1 MNLITEDQLE
11 QIALETLVDELGY
24 QRLYGPDI
32 VECDTPERTHAE
44 VVLSRLLQEAIDRIN
59 PHIPAEAREEAYKKV
74 MRAASIDA
82 LASNEA
88 FHVMLTDG
96 IDVKFRTATGTRS
109 DKVWL
114 VDYNNSHNNEFLAVN
129 QFTVVENHVNKRADI
144 VLFVNGLPLVVIE
157 LKNATD
163 ENADIYNAYKQLQTY
178 KSQIPSLFQY
188 NCFMIASDGW
198 FAKAGT
204 ISSDYSRFMEWKT
217 ADGDNI
223 VDTEHEPELDP
234 MLKGMLAKDRLLD
247 IIRYFI
253 VFEKTKEKTIKKI
266 AAYHQ
271 YYAVNKA
278 VQATVRAS
286 RGPNSPPPRLGTRV
300 LNSPPVEGWSQTGVV
315 NTPGGKE
322 TTPPVGHPSGGGEL
336 RNSKNYFNLPYNPN
350 LKQKAKELR
359 QAGNLSEVLL
369 WNQVKNKQFKGYD
382 FDRQKIIGNYIVD
395 FYCTNCNV
403 VIEIDGSSHTD
414 KQEYDDE
421 RNTFLESLGLSII
434 HIPVNEVMFRMG
446 EVMDMLYEHPALQ
459 EPPRPPL
466 ADTPPMEGN
475 LPPRQMGPL
484 KEENLPPRP
493 TGTPPVEGN
502 KAGDKRAG
510 VIWHTQGSGKSLSM
524 VFYTG
529 KLVVEP
535 EMYNPT
541 IVVLTDRND
550 LDNQLFDTFCNCQQL
565 LRQEPK
571 QATDRKTLRQLL
583 SVASGG
589 IVFTTI
595 QKFLPEEKGDTYPM
609 LTDRRNVVVVADEAH
624 RSQYD
629 FIDGFARH
637 MRDALPNA
645 SFIGFTG
652 TPIEKQD
659 ANTQAVFGDYID
671 VYDIEQSVKDG
682 ATVRIFYE
690 SRLAK
695 IRLNEAEKAIMD
707 QQVEE
712 ITEDEELT
720 DKQKRFAKWASKE
733 AVVGSEGRLRQVAK
747 DMVGHFEERL
757 KGSKGKAMFVAMSR
771 RIAVEMHD
779 EIVKLRP
786 EWYHK
791 DDDKGV
797 IKVIMTGSSSDDLNW
812 QEHIRN
818 KHKRTAI
825 GDRLKDPNDELKIV
839 IVRDMWL
846 TGFDAPVLHTL
857 YIDKPMSGH
866 NLMQAIARINRV
878 FGDKQGGLVVDY
890 IGIAQ
895 DLKKALAIYT
905 ESKGRG
911 KLTYDLDEAAAKMM
925 ELYEIVVDMF
935 GSSSPSGRGGGE
947 GFDYK
952 AYFSQTPKQ
961 KMQFVVDAANYIL
974 GITEVDEQGNISR
987 NGKQRFKDNVTR
999 LSQAFALSVT
1009 HDDSHLV
1016 RDDLAFFQAIKA
1028 RIAKFDE
1035 SRKKRTNQEIET
1047 ALRQIVNDAII
1058 SDEVV
1063 DIFDAAGIKK
1073 PDISIL
1079 DDKFL
1084 ADVKN
1089 LPQKNLALELLKRLL
1104 NDEVKGKARSNI
1116 AQSKKFSL
1124 MLEEAVKR
1132 YQSGLVEA
1140 AQVIDELIKMAQ
1152 DMREAAER
1160 GEKMDLREDELAF
1173 YDALAENPTA
1183 ETILGD
1189 KTLKAIA
1196 HELVESVR
1204 KNSSIDWQLKESVQA
1219 KMRTLIKRILRKYKY
1234 PPDDPATG
1242 EYTVSV
1248 TRVLTQAEILAEE
1261 WGGENVS

>member
-1 MNLITEDQLE
+1 MNLVTEDEIE
-11 QIALETLVDELGY
+11 QIALDILSNDLGY
-24 QRLYGPDI
+24 QTLFGPDI
-32 VECDTPERTHAE
+32 VECDTPERTYAE
-44 VVLSRLLQEAIDRIN
+44 VVLTNRLQQAIDRIN
-59 PHIPAEAREEAYKKV
+59 PSIPSEAREEAFKKV
-74 MRAASIDA
+74 LRATSVDA

-88 FHVMLTDG
+88 FHTMLTDG
-96 IDVKFRTATGTRS
+96 IDVKFRTANGTRS

-114 VDYNNSHNNEFLAVN
+114 IDYKNPEQNNFLAVN
-129 QFTVVENHVNKRADI
+129 QYTVIENNNNKRADVVI
-144 VLFVNGLPLVVIE
+144 FVNGLPLVIIE

-163 ENADIYNAYKQLQTY
+163 ENADIYSAYQQLQTY
-178 KSQIPSLFQY
+178 KSTIPSLFHY

-204 ISSDYSRFMEWKT
+204 LSSDYSRFMEWKT
-217 ADGDNI
+217 ADGEHI
-223 VDTEHEPELDP
+223 IDTTIEQELEP
-234 MLKGMLAKDRLLD
+234 MLKGMLRKENLLD

-253 VFEKTKEKTIKKI
+253 VFEKTKDKTIKKI

-278 VQATVRAS
+278 IATTVKAS
-286 RGPNSPPPRLGTRV
+286 G
-300 LNSPPVEGWSQTGVV
+300 
-315 NTPGGKE
+315 
-322 TTPPVGHPSGGGEL
+322 
-336 RNSKNYFNLPYNPN
+336 
-350 LKQKAKELR
+350 
-359 QAGNLSEVLL
+359 AG
-369 WNQVKNKQFKGYD
+369 
-382 FDRQKIIGNYIVD
+382 
-395 FYCTNCNV
+395 
-403 VIEIDGSSHTD
+403 
-414 KQEYDDE
+414 
-421 RNTFLESLGLSII
+421 
-434 HIPVNEVMFRMG
+434 
-446 EVMDMLYEHPALQ
+446 
-459 EPPRPPL
+459 
-466 ADTPPMEGN
+466 
-475 LPPRQMGPL
+475 
-484 KEENLPPRP
+484 
-493 TGTPPVEGN
+493 
-502 KAGDKRAG
+502 GDKRAG

-529 KLVVEP
+529 KMVVE
-535 EMYNPT
+535 EAMNNPT

-550 LDNQLFDTFCNCQQL
+550 LDDQLFGTFCDCQQI

-571 QATDRKTLRQLL
+571 QATDRNSLRQLL

-595 QKFLPEEKGDTYPM
+595 QKFLPEEKGDTFPM

-659 ANTQAVFGDYID
+659 ASTQAVFGDYID
-671 VYDIEQSVKDG
+671 VYDIEQAVKDG
-682 ATVRIFYE
+682 ATVRIYYE
-690 SRLAK
+690 SRLAEIK
-695 IRLNEAEKAIMD
+695 LSDADKAVMD

-712 ITEDEELT
+712 ITEDDELT

-733 AVVGSEGRLRQVAK
+733 AVVGSAMRLQQIAK
-747 DMVGHFEERL
+747 DMVAHFEERT
-757 KGSKGKAMFVAMSR
+757 KGSEGKAMFVAMSR
-771 RIAVEMHD
+771 RIAVDLHD

-786 EWYHK
+786 QWYSK
-791 DDDKGV
+791 NDDKGV
-797 IKVIMTGSSSDDLNW
+797 IKVIMTGSSADGPEW
-812 QEHIRN
+812 AEHIRN
-818 KHKRTAI
+818 KKKRTDI
-825 GDRLKDPNDELKIV
+825 GNRLKDPNDELKIV

-895 DLKKALAIYT
+895 DLKKALAVYT

-911 KLTYDLDEAAAKMM
+911 KLTHDIDEAAAKMQ

-935 GSSSPSGRGGGE
+935 E

-952 AYFSQTPKQ
+952 AYFKQTPRQ
-961 KMQFVVDAANYIL
+961 KMQFILEAANYIL
-974 GITEVDEQGNISR
+974 GLEEEDENGNSVR
-987 NGKQRFKDNVTR
+987 NGKQRFKDHVTR

-1009 HDDSHLV
+1009 HPDAMLI

-1035 SRKKRTNQEIET
+1035 HKRKRTNQEIET
-1047 ALRQIVNDAII
+1047 ALRQIINDAII
-1058 SDEVV
+1058 SEEVV

-1079 DDKFL
+1079 DEKFL
-1084 ADVKN
+1084 AEVKN
-1089 LPQKNLALELLKRLL
+1089 IPQKNLALELLKRLL
-1104 NDEVKGKARSNI
+1104 EDEVKNRSRSNI
-1116 AQSKKFSL
+1116 SQGKKFSV
-1124 MLEEAVKR
+1124 MLADAVKR
-1132 YQSGLVEA
+1132 YQSGLIEA
-1140 AQVIDELIKMAQ
+1140 AQVIEELIRMAQ
-1152 DMREAAER
+1152 DIKDAANR
-1160 GEKMDLREDELAF
+1160 GEQMNLREDELAF

-1183 ETILGD
+1183 ETVLGD

-1196 HELVESVR
+1196 HDLVESVR
-1204 KNSSIDWQLKESVQA
+1204 RNTSIDWQLKESVQA

-1242 EYTVSV
+1242 EYTISV
-1248 TRVLTQAEILAEE
+1248 NKVLSQAELLAEY
-1261 WGGENVS
+1261 WSEN

>member
-1 MNLITEDQLE
+1 MMSNFLTEDEIEQLTLE
-11 QIALETLVDELGY
+11 ILRDDLGYETLFRPHLAEGDNA
-24 QRLYGPDI
+24 
-32 VECDTPERTHAE
+32 ERTYAE
-44 VVLSRLLQEAIDRIN
+44 VILTGRLRLAIDAIN
-59 PHIPAEAREEAYKKV
+59 PSIPAEAREEAYKKV
-74 MRAASIDA
+74 LRTLSPD
-82 LASNEA
+82 LLTNNEA

-96 IDVKFRTATGTRS
+96 IDVKFRTDSGTRS

-114 VDYNNSHNNEFLAVN
+114 IDYTPSSIKNQFLAVN
-129 QFTVVENHVNKRADI
+129 QYTVIENGNNKRADI
-144 VLFVNGLPLVVIE
+144 VLFINGLPLVVIE

-163 ENADIYNAYKQLQTY
+163 ESADIYAAYQQLQTY
-178 KSQIPSLFQY
+178 KQSVPSLFHY
-188 NCFMIASDGW
+188 NAFMIASDGW

-204 ISSDYSRFMEWKT
+204 LSSDYSRFMEWKT
-217 ADGDNI
+217 ADGEHI
-223 VDTEHEPELDP
+223 VDTEHEAELEP
-234 MLKGMLAKDRLLD
+234 LLKGMLNKKALLD
-247 IIRYFI
+247 ILRHFI
-253 VFEKTKEKTIKKI
+253 VFEKGADKTIKKI

-278 VQATVRAS
+278 ITTTVKAS
-286 RGPNSPPPRLGTRV
+286 G
-300 LNSPPVEGWSQTGVV
+300 
-315 NTPGGKE
+315 
-322 TTPPVGHPSGGGEL
+322 
-336 RNSKNYFNLPYNPN
+336 
-350 LKQKAKELR
+350 
-359 QAGNLSEVLL
+359 
-369 WNQVKNKQFKGYD
+369 
-382 FDRQKIIGNYIVD
+382 
-395 FYCTNCNV
+395 
-403 VIEIDGSSHTD
+403 
-414 KQEYDDE
+414 QE
-421 RNTFLESLGLSII
+421 
-434 HIPVNEVMFRMG
+434 
-446 EVMDMLYEHPALQ
+446 
-459 EPPRPPL
+459 
-466 ADTPPMEGN
+466 
-475 LPPRQMGPL
+475 
-484 KEENLPPRP
+484 
-493 TGTPPVEGN
+493 
-502 KAGDKRAG
+502 GDKRAG

-529 KLVVEP
+529 KMVVEP
-535 EMYNPT
+535 RMNNPT

-550 LDNQLFDTFCNCQQL
+550 LDDQLFDTFCNCSQL

-595 QKFLPEEKGDTYPM
+595 QKFLPEEKGDTFPT
-609 LTDRRNVVVVADEAH
+609 LTERRNVVVVADEAH

-659 ANTQAVFGDYID
+659 ASTQAVFGDYID
-671 VYDIEQSVKDG
+671 VYDIQQAVADG
-682 ATVRIFYE
+682 ATVRIYYE

-695 IRLNEAEKAIMD
+695 IKLSDADKAVMD

-733 AVVGSEGRLRQVAK
+733 AVVGSNQRLQQIAA
-747 DMVGHFEERL
+747 DMVKHFEERTR
-757 KGSKGKAMFVAMSR
+757 GSKGKAMFVAMSR
-771 RIAVEMHD
+771 RIAVELHD
-779 EIVKLRP
+779 EIVRLRP
-786 EWYHK
+786 EWYSK
-791 DDDKGV
+791 DDDKGA
-797 IKVIMTGSSSDDLNW
+797 IKVIMTGSSSDGPEW
-812 QEHIRN
+812 AEHIRN
-818 KHKRTAI
+818 KKRRTDI
-825 GDRLKDPNDELKIV
+825 GDRLKDPADELKIV

-857 YIDKPMSGH
+857 YVDKPMSGH

-905 ESKGRG
+905 ESKGKG
-911 KLTYDLDEAAAKMM
+911 KLTHDINEAAAKML
-925 ELYEIVVDMF
+925 ELYELVVDMF
-935 GSSSPSGRGGGE
+935 A

-952 AYFSQTPKQ
+952 AFFNKSVRE
-961 KMQFVVDAANYIL
+961 KMQHVQDAANFIL
-974 GITEVDEQGNISR
+974 GLTEVDTEGNLTR
-987 NGKQRFKDNVTR
+987 NGKQRFKDSVTR
-999 LSQAFALSVT
+999 LSQAFALAIT
-1009 HDDSHLV
+1009 HPDAMTI

-1035 SRKKRTNQEIET
+1035 NRRKRTNQEIET
-1047 ALRQIVNDAII
+1047 ALRQIVNDALI
-1058 SDEVV
+1058 SEDVIDV
-1063 DIFDAAGIKK
+1063 FDAAGIKK

-1079 DDKFL
+1079 DNKFL
-1084 ADVKN
+1084 AEIKG

-1104 NDEVKGKARSNI
+1104 EDEVASRARSNI
-1116 AQSKKFSL
+1116 SQSKKFSV

-1132 YQSGLVEA
+1132 YQSGLIEA
-1140 AQVIDELIKMAQ
+1140 AQVIEELIKMAQ
-1152 DMREAAER
+1152 DIKDASDR
-1160 GEKMDLREDELAF
+1160 GEKMNLREDELAF

-1189 KTLKAIA
+1189 ATLKAIA

-1204 KNSSIDWQLKESVQA
+1204 RNTSIDWQLKESVQA

-1242 EYTVSV
+1242 EYTTSVSK
-1248 TRVLTQAEILAEE
+1248 VLAQAELLADY
-1261 WGGENVS
+1261 WSAA

>member
-1 MNLITEDQLE
+1 MSIFGHRFNSIKSFDMGNFLSEDEIE
-11 QIALETLVDELGY
+11 QITVDILSNDLGY
-24 QRLYGPDI
+24 KTLFGPEI
-32 VECDTPERTHAE
+32 VECDNPERTHAE
-44 VVLSRLLQEAIDRIN
+44 VLLSRRLKEAIDRIN
-59 PHIPAEAREEAYKKV
+59 PSIPSDAREEAFKKV
-74 MRAASIDA
+74 LRATSIDI
-82 LASNEA
+82 LVNNEA

-96 IDVKFRTATGTRS
+96 IDVKFRTATGTKS

-114 VDYNNSHNNEFLAVN
+114 IDYRNPQQNSFLAVN
-129 QFTVVENHVNKRADI
+129 QFTVIENNINKRADV
-144 VLFVNGLPLVVIE
+144 VLFINGLPVVVIE

-163 ENADIYNAYKQLQTY
+163 EDADMYAAYQQLQTY
-178 KSQIPSLFQY
+178 KATIPSLFQY

-217 ADGDNI
+217 ADGEHI
-223 VDTEHEPELDP
+223 IDTSREPELEP
-234 MLKGMLAKDRLLD
+234 MLKGMLKKENLLD
-247 IIRYFI
+247 IMRYFI
-253 VFEKTKEKTIKKI
+253 VFEKGKDKTIKKI

-278 VQATVRAS
+278 ITSTVRATK
-286 RGPNSPPPRLGTRV
+286 PPSS
-300 LNSPPVEGWSQTGVV
+300 N
-315 NTPGGKE
+315 GGA
-322 TTPPVGHPSGGGEL
+322 GGG
-336 RNSKNYFNLPYNPN
+336 
-350 LKQKAKELR
+350 
-359 QAGNLSEVLL
+359 
-369 WNQVKNKQFKGYD
+369 
-382 FDRQKIIGNYIVD
+382 
-395 FYCTNCNV
+395 
-403 VIEIDGSSHTD
+403 
-414 KQEYDDE
+414 
-421 RNTFLESLGLSII
+421 
-434 HIPVNEVMFRMG
+434 
-446 EVMDMLYEHPALQ
+446 
-459 EPPRPPL
+459 
-466 ADTPPMEGN
+466 
-475 LPPRQMGPL
+475 
-484 KEENLPPRP
+484 
-493 TGTPPVEGN
+493 
-502 KAGDKRAG
+502 RAG

-524 VFYTG
+524 VFYIG
-529 KLVVEP
+529 KMVVEP
-535 EMYNPT
+535 AMNNPT

-550 LDNQLFDTFCNCQQL
+550 LDDQLFGTFCDCQQL

-571 QATDRKTLRQLL
+571 QATDRKTLRELL
-583 SVASGG
+583 AVASGG

-595 QKFLPEEKGDTYPM
+595 QKFLPEEKGDTFPM

-659 ANTQAVFGDYID
+659 ASTQAVFGDYID
-671 VYDIEQSVKDG
+671 VYDIEQAVKDG

-695 IRLNEAEKAIMD
+695 IRLSDADKAIMD
-707 QQVEE
+707 QQVDE

-720 DKQKRFAKWASKE
+720 DRQRRFAKWASKE
-733 AVVGSEGRLRQVAK
+733 AVVGSDGRLRQVAK
-747 DMVGHFEERL
+747 DMVAHFELRT
-757 KGSKGKAMFVAMSR
+757 KASKGKAMFVAMSR
-771 RIAVEMHD
+771 RIAVELHD
-779 EIVKLRP
+779 EIIKLRP
-786 EWYHK
+786 DWYSK
-791 DDDKGV
+791 DDDKGA
-797 IKVIMTGSSSDDLNW
+797 IKVIMTGSSSDGPEW
-812 QEHIRN
+812 VEHIRN
-818 KHKRTAI
+818 KKKRTDI
-825 GDRLKDPNDELKIV
+825 GKRLKDPDDELKIV

-895 DLKKALAIYT
+895 NLKKALAIYT
-905 ESKGRG
+905 ESKGKG
-911 KLTYDLDEAAAKMM
+911 QLTHDINEAAAKMM
-925 ELYEIVVDMF
+925 ELYEVVVGMF
-935 GSSSPSGRGGGE
+935 AT
-947 GFDYK
+947 FDYK
-952 AYFSQTPKQ
+952 AYFGQTARQ
-961 KMQFVVDAANYIL
+961 KMQFVLDAANYIL
-974 GITEVDEQGNISR
+974 DLTEVDEQGNITR
-987 NGKQRFKDNVTR
+987 NGKQRFKDHVAR

-1009 HDDSHLV
+1009 HPDSKLI

-1035 SRKKRTNQEIET
+1035 NKRKRSNQEIET

-1058 SDEVV
+1058 SDEVI
-1063 DIFDAAGIKK
+1063 DIYDAAGIKK

-1084 ADVKN
+1084 AEVKN

-1104 NDEVKGKARSNI
+1104 EDEIKSKARNNI
-1116 AQSKKFSL
+1116 SQSKKFSVL
-1124 MLEEAVKR
+1124 LDAAVKR
-1132 YQSGLVEA
+1132 YQSGLIEA

-1152 DMREAAER
+1152 EMREAANR
-1160 GEKMDLREDELAF
+1160 GEQMNLREDELAF

-1189 KTLKAIA
+1189 ATLKAIA

-1204 KNSSIDWQLKESVQA
+1204 RNTSIDWQLKESVQA

-1242 EYTVSV
+1242 EYTTSV
-1248 TRVLTQAEILAEE
+1248 NKVLSQAELLADY
-1261 WGGENVS
+1261 WSEN

>member
-1 MNLITEDQLE
+1 MSNLVTEDEIE
-11 QIALETLVDELGY
+11 QIALDVLVNDLGY
-24 QRLYGPDI
+24 VKMYGPNI
-32 VECDTPERTHAE
+32 VESDTPERIHAE
-44 VVLSRLLQEAIDRIN
+44 VLLSQRLQDAIARIN
-59 PHIPAEAREEAYKKV
+59 PHIPTEAREEAYKKV
-74 MRAASIDA
+74 MRASSLDA
-82 LASNEA
+82 LQSNET
-88 FHVMLTDG
+88 FHIMLTDG
-96 IDVKFRTATGTRS
+96 IDVKFRTASGTRS

-114 VDYNNSHNNEFLAVN
+114 IDYTPGSTNNEFLAVN
-129 QFTVVENHVNKRADI
+129 QFTVIENNINKRADV
-144 VLFVNGLPLVVIE
+144 VLFINGLPIVVIE

-163 ENADIYNAYKQLQTY
+163 ENADIYDAYQQLQTY
-178 KSQIPSLFQY
+178 KSTIPSLFQY
-188 NCFMIASDGW
+188 NCFMIATDGW

-204 ISSDYSRFMEWKT
+204 ISSDYSRFMEWKSS
-217 ADGDNI
+217 DGEHIIDT
-223 VDTEHEPELDP
+223 DTEPEMEPI
-234 MLKGMLAKDRLLD
+234 LKGMLQKENLLD
-247 IIRYFI
+247 IIRHFI
-253 VFEKTKEKTIKKI
+253 VFEKGKDKTIKKI

-278 VQATVRAS
+278 IATTVKAS
-286 RGPNSPPPRLGTRV
+286 AT
-300 LNSPPVEGWSQTGVV
+300 E
-315 NTPGGKE
+315 
-322 TTPPVGHPSGGGEL
+322 
-336 RNSKNYFNLPYNPN
+336 
-350 LKQKAKELR
+350 
-359 QAGNLSEVLL
+359 
-369 WNQVKNKQFKGYD
+369 
-382 FDRQKIIGNYIVD
+382 
-395 FYCTNCNV
+395 
-403 VIEIDGSSHTD
+403 
-414 KQEYDDE
+414 
-421 RNTFLESLGLSII
+421 
-434 HIPVNEVMFRMG
+434 
-446 EVMDMLYEHPALQ
+446 
-459 EPPRPPL
+459 
-466 ADTPPMEGN
+466 
-475 LPPRQMGPL
+475 
-484 KEENLPPRP
+484 
-493 TGTPPVEGN
+493 
-502 KAGDKRAG
+502 GDKRAG

-529 KLVVEP
+529 KMVVEP
-535 EMYNPT
+535 AMNNPT

-550 LDNQLFDTFCNCQQL
+550 LDDQLFGTFCDCQQL

-571 QATDRKTLRQLL
+571 QATDRKSLRELL
-583 SVASGG
+583 AVASGG

-595 QKFLPEEKGDTYPM
+595 QKFLPEEKGDTFPT
-609 LTDRRNVVVVADEAH
+609 LTNRRNIVVVADEAH

-645 SFIGFTG
+645 SFIGYTG

-659 ANTQAVFGDYID
+659 ASTQAVFGDYID
-671 VYDIEQSVKDG
+671 VYDIEQAVKDG
-682 ATVRIFYE
+682 ATVRIYYE

-695 IRLNEAEKAIMD
+695 VKLSEADKAVMD

-720 DKQKRFAKWASKE
+720 DKQKRFAKWAGKE
-733 AVVGSEGRLRQVAK
+733 AVVGSEGRLKQVAK
-747 DMVGHFEERL
+747 DMVAHFEERT

-771 RIAVEMHD
+771 RIAVELHN

-786 EWYHK
+786 EWYSK

-797 IKVIMTGSSSDDLNW
+797 IKVIMTGSSSDGPEW
-812 QEHIRN
+812 AEHIRN
-818 KHKRTAI
+818 KKKRTDI
-825 GDRLKDPNDELKIV
+825 GDRLKDPEDELKIV

-905 ESKGRG
+905 ESKGKG
-911 KLTYDLDEAAAKMM
+911 KLTHDIDEAAAKMV
-925 ELYEIVVDMF
+925 ELYEIVAGLFSD
-935 GSSSPSGRGGGE
+935 
-947 GFDYK
+947 FDYK
-952 AYFSQTPKQ
+952 AYFGKTPRE
-961 KMQFVVDAANYIL
+961 KMQFVLDAANYVL
-974 GITEVDEQGNISR
+974 SLAEVDENGNITR

-1009 HDDSHLV
+1009 HPDSKLV

-1035 SRKKRTNQEIET
+1035 NKRKQTNQEIET
-1047 ALRQIVNDAII
+1047 ALRQIVNDAVI
-1058 SDEVV
+1058 SDEVI

-1084 ADVKN
+1084 AEVRN
-1089 LPQKNLALELLKRLL
+1089 IPQKNLALELLKRLL
-1104 NDEVKGKARSNI
+1104 ADEVKNKARSNI
-1116 AQSKKFSL
+1116 SQSKKFSVL
-1124 MLEEAVKR
+1124 LEEAVKR
-1132 YQSGLVEA
+1132 YQSGLIEA
-1140 AQVIDELIKMAQ
+1140 AQVIDELIRMAQ
-1152 DMREAAER
+1152 EMREAADR
-1160 GEKMDLREDELAF
+1160 GEKMNLREDELAF

-1204 KNSSIDWQLKESVQA
+1204 RNTSIDWQLKESVQA

-1242 EYTVSV
+1242 EYTTSV
-1248 TRVLTQAEILAEE
+1248 NKVLSQAEMLADY
-1261 WGGENVS
+1261 WSENE

>member
-1 MNLITEDQLE
+1 MSNLITEDEIE
-11 QIALETLVDELGY
+11 QIALDILSNDLGY
-24 QRLYGPDI
+24 NVLFGPDI
-32 VECDTPERTHAE
+32 VECDNPERTHAE
-44 VVLSRLLQEAIDRIN
+44 VALPKSLQEAIERIN
-59 PHIPAEAREEAYKKV
+59 PHIPAEAKEEAYKKV
-74 MRAASIDA
+74 LRATSIDA
-82 LASNEA
+82 LANNEA

-96 IDVKFRTATGTRS
+96 IDVKFRTATGTTS

-114 VDYNNSHNNEFLAVN
+114 IDYTPGSDKNEFLAIN
-129 QFTVVENHVNKRADI
+129 QFTVIENHNNKRADI
-144 VLFVNGLPLVVIE
+144 VLFINGLPLVVVE

-163 ENADIYNAYKQLQTY
+163 ENADMYAAYQQLQTY
-178 KSQIPSLFQY
+178 KSTIPSLFQY

-204 ISSDYSRFMEWKT
+204 VSSDYSRFMEWKS
-217 ADGDNI
+217 ADGEHI
-223 VDTEHEPELDP
+223 IDTSIEAELEP
-234 MLKGMLAKDRLLD
+234 MLKGMLTKENLLD
-247 IIRYFI
+247 IIRYFL
-253 VFEKTKEKTIKKI
+253 VFEKGKDKTIKKI

-278 VQATVRAS
+278 ITTTVKAS
-286 RGPNSPPPRLGTRV
+286 AVS
-300 LNSPPVEGWSQTGVV
+300 
-315 NTPGGKE
+315 
-322 TTPPVGHPSGGGEL
+322 
-336 RNSKNYFNLPYNPN
+336 
-350 LKQKAKELR
+350 
-359 QAGNLSEVLL
+359 
-369 WNQVKNKQFKGYD
+369 
-382 FDRQKIIGNYIVD
+382 
-395 FYCTNCNV
+395 
-403 VIEIDGSSHTD
+403 
-414 KQEYDDE
+414 
-421 RNTFLESLGLSII
+421 
-434 HIPVNEVMFRMG
+434 
-446 EVMDMLYEHPALQ
+446 
-459 EPPRPPL
+459 
-466 ADTPPMEGN
+466 
-475 LPPRQMGPL
+475 
-484 KEENLPPRP
+484 
-493 TGTPPVEGN
+493 
-502 KAGDKRAG
+502 GDKRAG

-529 KLVVEP
+529 KMVVEGA
-535 EMYNPT
+535 MNNPT

-550 LDNQLFDTFCNCQQL
+550 LDDQLFGTFSDCQQL

-571 QATDRKTLRQLL
+571 QATDRKTLRELL
-583 SVASGG
+583 AVASGG
-589 IVFTTI
+589 IVFATI
-595 QKFLPEEKGDTYPM
+595 QKFLPEEKGDSFPM
-609 LTDRRNVVVVADEAH
+609 LTDRRNVVVIADEAH

-671 VYDIEQSVKDG
+671 VYDIEQAVKDG

-695 IRLNEAEKAIMD
+695 VKLSDADKAIMD

-712 ITEDEELT
+712 ITEDDELT

-733 AVVGSEGRLRQVAK
+733 AVVGSDSRLQQVAK
-747 DMVGHFEERL
+747 DMVAHFEERT

-771 RIAVEMHD
+771 RIAVALHD

-786 EWYHK
+786 EWYSK

-797 IKVIMTGSSSDDLNW
+797 IKVIMTGSSSDGPEW

-818 KHKRTAI
+818 KKKRTDI
-825 GDRLKDPNDELKIV
+825 GNRLKDPEDELQIV

-895 DLKKALAIYT
+895 DLKKALAVYT

-911 KLTYDLDEAAAKMM
+911 KLTHDIDEAAAKMM
-925 ELYEIVVDMF
+925 ELFEVVAGMF
-935 GSSSPSGRGGGE
+935 TE
-947 GFDYK
+947 FDYK
-952 AYFSQTPKQ
+952 AYYNKTARE
-961 KMQFVVDAANYIL
+961 KMQFVLEAANYIL
-974 GITEVDEQGNISR
+974 GLTEVDDKGNLVR
-987 NGKQRFKDNVTR
+987 NGRQRFKDNVAR

-1009 HDDSHLV
+1009 HPDSKLI

-1035 SRKKRTNQEIET
+1035 HKRKRSNQEIET

-1058 SDEVV
+1058 SGEVI
-1063 DIFDAAGIKK
+1063 DIYDAAGIKK

-1084 ADVKN
+1084 AEIKG
-1089 LPQKNLALELLKRLL
+1089 LPQRNLALELLKRLL
-1104 NDEVKGKARSNI
+1104 EDDVKARSRSN
-1116 AQSKKFSL
+1116 ASQGKKFSVL
-1124 MLEEAVKR
+1124 LTEAVKR

-1140 AQVIDELIKMAQ
+1140 AQVIDELIKLAQ
-1152 DMREAAER
+1152 RLREEAER
-1160 GEKMDLREDELAF
+1160 GKQLNLREDELAF

-1189 KTLKAIA
+1189 VTLKAIA
-1196 HELVESVR
+1196 HELVDSVR
-1204 KNSSIDWQLKESVQA
+1204 RNTSIDWQLKESVQA

-1248 TRVLTQAEILAEE
+1248 SRVLSQAELLADLWSGAE
-1261 WGGENVS
+1261 

>member
-1 MNLITEDQLE
+1 MNLVTEEEIEQLTLE
-11 QIALETLVDELGY
+11 ILRDDLDYETLF
-24 QRLYGPDI
+24 GPDLA
-32 VECDTPERTHAE
+32 EGDNAERTYAE
-44 VVLSRLLQEAIDRIN
+44 VVLTYRLRQAIDAIN
-59 PHIPAEAREEAYKKV
+59 PSIPAEAREEAYKKV
-74 MRAASIDA
+74 LRTLSPD
-82 LASNEA
+82 LLTNNEA
-88 FHVMLTDG
+88 FHIMLTDG
-96 IDVKFRTATGTRS
+96 IDVKFRTDMGIRS

-114 VDYNNSHNNEFLAVN
+114 IDYTPGSTKNQFLAVN
-129 QFTVVENHVNKRADI
+129 QYTVIENNNNKRADI

-163 ENADIYNAYKQLQTY
+163 ESADIYAAYQQLQTY
-178 KSQIPSLFQY
+178 KSTVPLLFQY
-188 NCFMIASDGW
+188 NAFLIASDGW

-204 ISSDYSRFMEWKT
+204 LSSDYSRFMEWKT
-217 ADGDNI
+217 ADGEHI
-223 VDTEHEPELDP
+223 VDTEHEAELEP
-234 MLKGMLAKDRLLD
+234 MLKGMLNKTALLD
-247 IIRYFI
+247 IIRHFL
-253 VFEKTKEKTIKKI
+253 VFERGKDKTIKKI

-278 VQATVRAS
+278 ITTTVKAS
-286 RGPNSPPPRLGTRV
+286 
-300 LNSPPVEGWSQTGVV
+300 
-315 NTPGGKE
+315 
-322 TTPPVGHPSGGGEL
+322 GH
-336 RNSKNYFNLPYNPN
+336 
-350 LKQKAKELR
+350 
-359 QAGNLSEVLL
+359 
-369 WNQVKNKQFKGYD
+369 D
-382 FDRQKIIGNYIVD
+382 
-395 FYCTNCNV
+395 
-403 VIEIDGSSHTD
+403 
-414 KQEYDDE
+414 
-421 RNTFLESLGLSII
+421 
-434 HIPVNEVMFRMG
+434 
-446 EVMDMLYEHPALQ
+446 
-459 EPPRPPL
+459 
-466 ADTPPMEGN
+466 
-475 LPPRQMGPL
+475 
-484 KEENLPPRP
+484 
-493 TGTPPVEGN
+493 
-502 KAGDKRAG
+502 GDKRAG

-529 KLVVEP
+529 KMVVEP
-535 EMYNPT
+535 RMNNPT

-550 LDNQLFDTFCNCQQL
+550 LDDQLFDTFCNCAQL

-595 QKFLPEEKGDTYPM
+595 QKFLPEEKGDSFPK
-609 LTDRRNVVVVADEAH
+609 LTDRRNIIVVADEAH

-652 TPIEKQD
+652 TPIDKQD
-659 ANTQAVFGDYID
+659 ASTQAVFGDYID
-671 VYDIEQSVKDG
+671 VYDIQQAVADG
-682 ATVRIFYE
+682 ATVRIYYE
-690 SRLAK
+690 SRLARIK
-695 IRLNEAEKAIMD
+695 LSEADKAVMD

-733 AVVGSEGRLRQVAK
+733 AVVGSNQRLQQIAA
-747 DMVGHFEERL
+747 DMVKHFEERT

-771 RIAVEMHD
+771 RIAVELHD
-779 EIVKLRP
+779 EIVRLRP
-786 EWYHK
+786 EWYSK
-791 DDDKGV
+791 DDDRGA
-797 IKVIMTGSSSDDLNW
+797 IKVIMTGSSSDGPEW
-812 QEHIRN
+812 VEHIRN
-818 KHKRTAI
+818 KARRTAI
-825 GDRLKDPNDELKIV
+825 GDRLKDPGDSLKIV

-857 YIDKPMSGH
+857 YVDKPMSGH

-905 ESKGRG
+905 ESKGKG
-911 KLTYDLDEAAAKMM
+911 KLTHDINEAATKML

-935 GSSSPSGRGGGE
+935 A

-952 AYFSQTPKQ
+952 AYFNRPVRE
-961 KMQFVVDAANYIL
+961 KMQHVQDAANYIL
-974 GITEVDEQGNISR
+974 GLTEVDAEGNITR
-987 NGKQRFKDNVTR
+987 NGKQRFKDAVTR
-999 LSQAFALSVT
+999 LSQAFALAIT
-1009 HDDSHLV
+1009 HPDAMTI

-1035 SRKKRTNQEIET
+1035 NRRKRTNQEIET
-1047 ALRQIVNDAII
+1047 ALRQIVNDALI
-1058 SDEVV
+1058 SEDVIDV
-1063 DIFDAAGIKK
+1063 FDAAGIKK

-1084 ADVKN
+1084 AEIKG

-1104 NDEVKGKARSNI
+1104 EDEVTSRARSNI
-1116 AQSKKFSL
+1116 SQSKKFSL

-1132 YQSGLVEA
+1132 YQSGLIEA
-1140 AQVIDELIKMAQ
+1140 AQVIEELIKMAQ
-1152 DMREAAER
+1152 DIKEASDR
-1160 GEKMDLREDELAF
+1160 GEKMNLREDELAF

-1189 KTLKAIA
+1189 ATLKAIA

-1204 KNSSIDWQLKESVQA
+1204 RNTSIDWQLKESVQA

-1242 EYTVSV
+1242 EYTTSVSK
-1248 TRVLTQAEILAEE
+1248 VLAQAELLAEY
-1261 WGGENVS
+1261 WSVN

>member
-1 MNLITEDQLE
+1 MSNLITEDEIE
-11 QIALETLVDELGY
+11 QIALDILTNELGY
-24 QRLYGPDI
+24 ENLFGPDI
-32 VECDTPERTHAE
+32 VECDTPERTHEE
-44 VVLSRLLQEAIDRIN
+44 VVLPKRLQEAIERIN
-59 PHIPAEAREEAYKKV
+59 PHIPAEAKEEAYKKV
-74 MRAASIDA
+74 LRATSIDA
-82 LASNEA
+82 LANNEA

-114 VDYNNSHNNEFLAVN
+114 IDYTPGSTKNEFLAVN
-129 QFTVVENHVNKRADI
+129 QFTVIENHNNKRADI
-144 VLFVNGLPLVVIE
+144 VVFVNGLPLVVIE

-163 ENADIYNAYKQLQTY
+163 EQADLYMAYQQLQTY
-178 KSQIPSLFQY
+178 KSTIPSLFQY

-204 ISSDYSRFMEWKT
+204 ISSDYSRFMEWKSS
-217 ADGDNI
+217 DGEHV
-223 VDTEHEPELDP
+223 VDTSMEEELET
-234 MLKGMLAKDRLLD
+234 MLRGMLTKEKLLD
-247 IIRYFI
+247 IIRYFL
-253 VFEKTKEKTIKKI
+253 VFEKGKDKTIKKI

-278 VQATVRAS
+278 ITTTVKAS
-286 RGPNSPPPRLGTRV
+286 GAS
-300 LNSPPVEGWSQTGVV
+300 
-315 NTPGGKE
+315 
-322 TTPPVGHPSGGGEL
+322 
-336 RNSKNYFNLPYNPN
+336 
-350 LKQKAKELR
+350 
-359 QAGNLSEVLL
+359 
-369 WNQVKNKQFKGYD
+369 
-382 FDRQKIIGNYIVD
+382 
-395 FYCTNCNV
+395 
-403 VIEIDGSSHTD
+403 
-414 KQEYDDE
+414 
-421 RNTFLESLGLSII
+421 
-434 HIPVNEVMFRMG
+434 
-446 EVMDMLYEHPALQ
+446 
-459 EPPRPPL
+459 
-466 ADTPPMEGN
+466 
-475 LPPRQMGPL
+475 
-484 KEENLPPRP
+484 
-493 TGTPPVEGN
+493 
-502 KAGDKRAG
+502 GDKRAG

-529 KLVVEP
+529 KMVVEP
-535 EMYNPT
+535 EMNNPT
-541 IVVLTDRND
+541 IVMLTDRND
-550 LDNQLFDTFCNCQQL
+550 LDDQLYGTFCDCQQL

-571 QATDRKTLRQLL
+571 QATDRKTLRELL

-595 QKFLPEEKGDTYPM
+595 QKFLPDEKGDTFPM
-609 LTDRRNVVVVADEAH
+609 LTERRNVVVIADEAH

-659 ANTQAVFGDYID
+659 ASTQAVFGDYID
-671 VYDIEQSVKDG
+671 VYDIEQAVKDG
-682 ATVRIFYE
+682 ATVRIYYE

-695 IRLNEAEKAIMD
+695 VKLSDADKAVMD

-712 ITEDEELT
+712 ITEDDELT

-733 AVVGSEGRLRQVAK
+733 AVVGSEGRLKQVAK
-747 DMVGHFEERL
+747 DMVAHFEERT
-757 KGSKGKAMFVAMSR
+757 KGSKGKAMFVTMSR
-771 RIAVEMHD
+771 RIAVALHD
-779 EIVKLRP
+779 AIIKLRP
-786 EWYHK
+786 EWYDK
-791 DDDKGV
+791 DDNKGV
-797 IKVIMTGSSSDDLNW
+797 IKVIMTGSSSDGPEW
-812 QEHIRN
+812 AEHIRN
-818 KHKRTAI
+818 KKRRTDI
-825 GDRLKDPNDELKIV
+825 GNRLKDPDDELKIV

-911 KLTYDLDEAAAKMM
+911 KLTHDIDEAAAKMI
-925 ELYEIVVDMF
+925 ELFEVVAGMF
-935 GSSSPSGRGGGE
+935 TE
-947 GFDYK
+947 FDYK
-952 AYFSQTPKQ
+952 AYYNKTARE
-961 KMQFVVDAANYIL
+961 KMQFVLEAANYIL
-974 GITEVDEQGNISR
+974 GLTEVDEHGNIIR

-1009 HDDSHLV
+1009 HPDSKLI

-1035 SRKKRTNQEIET
+1035 NKRKRSNQEIET
-1047 ALRQIVNDAII
+1047 ALRQIVNDAIV
-1058 SDEVV
+1058 SGEVV
-1063 DIFDAAGIKK
+1063 DIYDAAGIKK

-1084 ADVKN
+1084 AEIKG
-1089 LPQKNLALELLKRLL
+1089 LPQRNLALELLKRLL
-1104 NDEVKGKARSNI
+1104 EDDVKARSRSN
-1116 AQSKKFSL
+1116 ASQGKKFSEL
-1124 MLEEAVKR
+1124 LTEAVKR

-1140 AQVIDELIKMAQ
+1140 AQVIDELIKLAQ
-1152 DMREAAER
+1152 RLREEAER
-1160 GEKMDLREDELAF
+1160 GKQLNLREDELAF

-1196 HELVESVR
+1196 HELVDSVR
-1204 KNSSIDWQLKESVQA
+1204 KNTSIDWQLKESVQA
-1219 KMRTLIKRILRKYKY
+1219 KMRSLIKRILRKYKY

-1242 EYTVSV
+1242 EYTASVS
-1248 TRVLTQAEILAEE
+1248 RVLSQAELLADVWSRE
-1261 WGGENVS
+1261 

>member
-1 MNLITEDQLE
+1 LKNLISEDEIEQLTLE
-11 QIALETLVDELGY
+11 ILRDDLGYETLF
-24 QRLYGPDI
+24 GPDLA
-32 VECDTPERTHAE
+32 EGDSAERTYAE
-44 VVLSRLLQEAIDRIN
+44 VVLTHRLRHAIDAIN
-59 PHIPAEAREEAYKKV
+59 PFIPADAKEEAYKKV
-74 MRAASIDA
+74 LRTLSPD
-82 LASNEA
+82 LLTNNEA

-96 IDVKFRTATGTRS
+96 IDVKFRTDSGTRS

-114 VDYNNSHNNEFLAVN
+114 IDYTPGSTKNQFLAVN
-129 QFTVVENHVNKRADI
+129 QYTVIENNNNKRADI
-144 VLFVNGLPLVVIE
+144 VLFINGLPLVVIE

-163 ENADIYNAYKQLQTY
+163 ESADIYAAYQQLQTY
-178 KSQIPSLFQY
+178 KQTVPSLFQY
-188 NCFMIASDGW
+188 NTFMIASDGW

-204 ISSDYSRFMEWKT
+204 LSSDYSRFMEWKT
-217 ADGDNI
+217 ADGEHI
-223 VDTEHEPELDP
+223 VDTEHEAELEP
-234 MLKGMLAKDRLLD
+234 MLKGMLNKNSLLD
-247 IIRYFI
+247 ILRYFL
-253 VFEKTKEKTIKKI
+253 VFEKGKDKTIKKI

-278 VQATVRAS
+278 VASTVEATQ
-286 RGPNSPPPRLGTRV
+286 P
-300 LNSPPVEGWSQTGVV
+300 
-315 NTPGGKE
+315 
-322 TTPPVGHPSGGGEL
+322 
-336 RNSKNYFNLPYNPN
+336 
-350 LKQKAKELR
+350 
-359 QAGNLSEVLL
+359 LS
-369 WNQVKNKQFKGYD
+369 
-382 FDRQKIIGNYIVD
+382 
-395 FYCTNCNV
+395 
-403 VIEIDGSSHTD
+403 
-414 KQEYDDE
+414 
-421 RNTFLESLGLSII
+421 
-434 HIPVNEVMFRMG
+434 
-446 EVMDMLYEHPALQ
+446 
-459 EPPRPPL
+459 
-466 ADTPPMEGN
+466 
-475 LPPRQMGPL
+475 
-484 KEENLPPRP
+484 P
-493 TGTPPVEGN
+493 TGG
-502 KAGDKRAG
+502 RAG

-529 KLVVEP
+529 KMVVEP
-535 EMYNPT
+535 EMNNPT

-550 LDNQLFDTFCNCQQL
+550 LDDQLFDTFCNCSQL

-571 QATDRKTLRQLL
+571 QATDRKTLRELL

-595 QKFLPEEKGDTYPM
+595 QKFLPEEKGDTFPK

-659 ANTQAVFGDYID
+659 ASTQAVFGDYID
-671 VYDIEQSVKDG
+671 VYDIQQAVADG
-682 ATVRIFYE
+682 ATVRIYYE

-695 IRLNEAEKAIMD
+695 IKLSDADKEVMD

-733 AVVGSEGRLRQVAK
+733 AVVGSSQRLQQIAA
-747 DMVGHFEERL
+747 DMVRHFEERT
-757 KGSKGKAMFVAMSR
+757 KGSKGKAMFVSMSR
-771 RIAVEMHD
+771 RIAVELHD
-779 EIVKLRP
+779 EIVRLRP
-786 EWYHK
+786 EWYSK
-791 DDDKGV
+791 DDDKGA
-797 IKVIMTGSSSDDLNW
+797 IKVIMTGSSSDGPEW
-812 QEHIRN
+812 AEHIRN
-818 KHKRTAI
+818 KKRRTEI

-857 YIDKPMSGH
+857 YVDKPMSGH

-905 ESKGRG
+905 ESKGKG
-911 KLTYDLDEAAAKMM
+911 KLTHDINEAAAKML
-925 ELYEIVVDMF
+925 ELYELVVDLF
-935 GSSSPSGRGGGE
+935 A

-952 AYFSQTPKQ
+952 AYFNKSTRE
-961 KMQFVVDAANYIL
+961 KMQHVQDAANYIL
-974 GITEVDEQGNISR
+974 GLTEVDAEGNAIR
-987 NGKQRFKDNVTR
+987 NGKQRFKDSVTR
-999 LSQAFALSVT
+999 LSQAFALAIT
-1009 HDDSHLV
+1009 HPDAMSI

-1035 SRKKRTNQEIET
+1035 NRRKRTNQEIET
-1047 ALRQIVNDAII
+1047 ALRQLVNDALI
-1058 SDEVV
+1058 SEDVIDV
-1063 DIFDAAGIKK
+1063 FDAAGIKK

-1084 ADVKN
+1084 AEIKG

-1104 NDEVKGKARSNI
+1104 EDEVTSRARSNI
-1116 AQSKKFSL
+1116 SQSKKFSV
-1124 MLEEAVKR
+1124 MLEAAVKR
-1132 YQSGLVEA
+1132 YQSGLIEA
-1140 AQVIDELIKMAQ
+1140 AQVIEELIKMAQ
-1152 DMREAAER
+1152 DIREATDR
-1160 GEKMDLREDELAF
+1160 GVKMNLREDELAF

-1189 KTLKAIA
+1189 ATLKAIA

-1204 KNSSIDWQLKESVQA
+1204 RNTSIDWQLKESVQA

-1242 EYTVSV
+1242 EYTTSVSK
-1248 TRVLTQAEILAEE
+1248 VLAQAELLADY
-1261 WGGENVS
+1261 WSAA

>member
-1 MNLITEDQLE
+1 MSNLVTEDEIE
-11 QIALETLVDELGY
+11 QMALEILTDDLGY
-24 QRLYGPDI
+24 EKLFGPDI
-32 VECDTPERTHAE
+32 VECDTPERTYAE
-44 VVLSRLLQEAIDRIN
+44 VVLPRRLQEAIERIN
-59 PHIPAEAREEAYKKV
+59 PHIPAEAKEEAYKKV
-74 MRAASIDA
+74 LRATSIDA

-114 VDYNNSHNNEFLAVN
+114 IDYTPGSDKNEFLAIN
-129 QFTVVENHVNKRADI
+129 QFTVIENHNNKRADI
-144 VLFVNGLPLVVIE
+144 VLFVNGLPLVVVE

-163 ENADIYNAYKQLQTY
+163 ENADMYAAYQQLQTY
-178 KSQIPSLFQY
+178 KSTIASLFQY

-204 ISSDYSRFMEWKT
+204 ISSDYSRFMEWKS
-217 ADGDNI
+217 ADGEHI
-223 VDTEHEPELDP
+223 IDTSVEAELEP
-234 MLKGMLAKDRLLD
+234 MLKGMLAKENLLD
-247 IIRYFI
+247 IIRYFL
-253 VFEKTKEKTIKKI
+253 VFEKGKDKTIKKI

-278 VQATVRAS
+278 ITTTVKAS
-286 RGPNSPPPRLGTRV
+286 AVS
-300 LNSPPVEGWSQTGVV
+300 
-315 NTPGGKE
+315 
-322 TTPPVGHPSGGGEL
+322 
-336 RNSKNYFNLPYNPN
+336 
-350 LKQKAKELR
+350 
-359 QAGNLSEVLL
+359 
-369 WNQVKNKQFKGYD
+369 
-382 FDRQKIIGNYIVD
+382 
-395 FYCTNCNV
+395 
-403 VIEIDGSSHTD
+403 
-414 KQEYDDE
+414 
-421 RNTFLESLGLSII
+421 
-434 HIPVNEVMFRMG
+434 
-446 EVMDMLYEHPALQ
+446 
-459 EPPRPPL
+459 
-466 ADTPPMEGN
+466 
-475 LPPRQMGPL
+475 
-484 KEENLPPRP
+484 
-493 TGTPPVEGN
+493 
-502 KAGDKRAG
+502 GDKRAG

-529 KLVVEP
+529 KMVVAP
-535 EMYNPT
+535 AMNNPT

-550 LDNQLFDTFCNCQQL
+550 LDDQLFGTFCDCQQL

-571 QATDRKTLRQLL
+571 QATDRKTLRELL
-583 SVASGG
+583 AVASGG

-595 QKFLPEEKGDTYPM
+595 QKFLPEEKGDSFPM

-671 VYDIEQSVKDG
+671 VYDIEQAVKDG
-682 ATVRIFYE
+682 ATVRIYYE

-695 IRLNEAEKAIMD
+695 VKLSDADKAIMD
-707 QQVEE
+707 QQVDE

-733 AVVGSEGRLRQVAK
+733 AVVGSDNRLKQIAK
-747 DMVGHFEERL
+747 DIVTHFEERT
-757 KGSKGKAMFVAMSR
+757 KGSKGKAMFVSMSR
-771 RIAVEMHD
+771 RIAVVLHD
-779 EIVKLRP
+779 EIIKLRP
-786 EWYHK
+786 EWYSK

-797 IKVIMTGSSSDDLNW
+797 IKVIMTGSSSDGPEW
-812 QEHIRN
+812 QQHIRN
-818 KHKRTAI
+818 KKKRTDI
-825 GDRLKDPNDELKIV
+825 GNRLKDPEDELQIV

-911 KLTYDLDEAAAKMM
+911 KLTHDIDEAAAKMM
-925 ELYEIVVDMF
+925 ELFEIVAGMF
-935 GSSSPSGRGGGE
+935 TE
-947 GFDYK
+947 FDYK
-952 AYFSQTPKQ
+952 AYYHKTARE
-961 KMQFVVDAANYIL
+961 KMQFVLEAANYIL
-974 GITEVDEQGNISR
+974 GLAEVDEHGNITR

-1009 HDDSHLV
+1009 HPDSKLI

-1035 SRKKRTNQEIET
+1035 HKRKRSNQEIET
-1047 ALRQIVNDAII
+1047 ALRQIVNDAILSEDVI
-1058 SDEVV
+1058 
-1063 DIFDAAGIKK
+1063 DIYDAAGIKK

-1084 ADVKN
+1084 AEIKG

-1104 NDEVKGKARSNI
+1104 EDDVKTKSKSNA
-1116 AQSKKFSL
+1116 AQGKKFSI
-1124 MLEEAVKR
+1124 MLSEAIKR

-1140 AQVIDELIKMAQ
+1140 AQVIAELIELAKRL
-1152 DMREAAER
+1152 REEAER
-1160 GEKMDLREDELAF
+1160 GKQLNLREDELAF

-1189 KTLKAIA
+1189 ATLKAIA
-1196 HELVESVR
+1196 HELVDSVR
-1204 KNSSIDWQLKESVQA
+1204 RNTSIDWQLKESVQA

-1242 EYTVSV
+1242 EYTTSV
-1248 TRVLTQAEILAEE
+1248 NKVLSQAELLADY
-1261 WGGENVS
+1261 WSGDGV

>member
-1 MNLITEDQLE
+1 MSNFLTEDEIE
-11 QIALETLVDELGY
+11 QIALDLLKDDLGYDTVFGPDLVDS
-24 QRLYGPDI
+24 
-32 VECDTPERTHAE
+32 DTPERTHAE
-44 VVLSRLLQEAIDRIN
+44 VVLSSRLQAAIDRIN
-59 PHIPAEAREEAYKKV
+59 PHIPAEAREEAFKKV
-74 MRAASIDA
+74 QRAASIDA

-96 IDVKFRTATGTRS
+96 IDVKFRVATGTRS

-114 VDYNNSHNNEFLAVN
+114 IDYNNPHQNNFLAVN
-129 QFTVVENHVNKRADI
+129 QFTVIENHVNKRADL
-144 VLFVNGLPLVVIE
+144 VLFINGLPLIVIE

-163 ENADIYNAYKQLQTY
+163 ENADVYAAYQQLQTY
-178 KSQIPSLFQY
+178 KSTIPLLFQY

-204 ISSDYSRFMEWKT
+204 ISSDFSRFMEWKT
-217 ADGDNI
+217 SDGENI
-223 VDTEHEPELDP
+223 VDTNTEAEMEP
-234 MLKGMLAKDRLLD
+234 MLKGMLRKESLLD

-253 VFEKTKEKTIKKI
+253 GFEKSKEKTIKKI

-278 VQATVRAS
+278 IATTVRAS
-286 RGPNSPPPRLGTRV
+286 
-300 LNSPPVEGWSQTGVV
+300 
-315 NTPGGKE
+315 
-322 TTPPVGHPSGGGEL
+322 
-336 RNSKNYFNLPYNPN
+336 
-350 LKQKAKELR
+350 
-359 QAGNLSEVLL
+359 GNL
-369 WNQVKNKQFKGYD
+369 
-382 FDRQKIIGNYIVD
+382 
-395 FYCTNCNV
+395 
-403 VIEIDGSSHTD
+403 
-414 KQEYDDE
+414 
-421 RNTFLESLGLSII
+421 
-434 HIPVNEVMFRMG
+434 
-446 EVMDMLYEHPALQ
+446 
-459 EPPRPPL
+459 
-466 ADTPPMEGN
+466 
-475 LPPRQMGPL
+475 
-484 KEENLPPRP
+484 
-493 TGTPPVEGN
+493 
-502 KAGDKRAG
+502 GDKRAG

-529 KLVVEP
+529 KMVVEP
-535 EMYNPT
+535 AMNNPT

-550 LDNQLFDTFCNCQQL
+550 LDDQLFGTFCDCQQL

-571 QATDRKTLRQLL
+571 QATNRKSLRDLL
-583 SVASGG
+583 AVASGG

-595 QKFLPEEKGDTYPM
+595 QKFLPEEKGDNFPM

-629 FIDGFARH
+629 FIDGFARN

-659 ANTQAVFGDYID
+659 ASTQAVFGDYID
-671 VYDIEQSVKDG
+671 VYDIEQAVKDG
-682 ATVRIFYE
+682 ATVRIYYE

-695 IRLNEAEKAIMD
+695 VKLSEEEKKIMD
-707 QQVEE
+707 QKVEE

-733 AVVGSEGRLRQVAK
+733 AVVGSTTRLQQVAK
-747 DMVGHFEERL
+747 DMVQHFDQRL
-757 KGSKGKAMFVAMSR
+757 NASKGKAMFVAMSR
-771 RIAVEMHD
+771 RIAVELHD
-779 EIVKLRP
+779 EIVHLRP
-786 EWYHK
+786 DWYSK
-791 DDDKGV
+791 DDDKGA
-797 IKVIMTGSSSDDLNW
+797 IKVIMTGSSSDGPEW
-812 QEHIRN
+812 AEHIRN
-818 KHKRTAI
+818 KKKRTDI
-825 GDRLKDPNDELKIV
+825 GNRLKDPEDELKIV

-857 YIDKPMSGH
+857 YVDKPMSGH

-895 DLKKALAIYT
+895 DLKKALATYT
-905 ESKGRG
+905 ESKGKG
-911 KLTYDLDEAAAKMM
+911 KLTHDIDEAAAKMLEIY
-925 ELYEIVVDMF
+925 ELVADLF
-935 GSSSPSGRGGGE
+935 A

-952 AYFSQTPKQ
+952 AYFNQTPRQ
-961 KMQFVVDAANYIL
+961 KMQFILEAANFIL
-974 GITEVDEQGNISR
+974 GLTEVDESGNVIR
-987 NGKQRFKDNVTR
+987 NGKQKYKDAVTR

-1009 HDDSHLV
+1009 HPDALLI

-1035 SRKKRTNQEIET
+1035 SKRKRSNQEIET

-1058 SDEVV
+1058 SEDVV
-1063 DIFDAAGIKK
+1063 DVYDAAGIKK

-1084 ADVKN
+1084 ASVRN

-1104 NDEVKGKARSNI
+1104 NDEVKNNSKSNVS
-1116 AQSKKFSL
+1116 QGKKFSKL
-1124 MLEEAVKR
+1124 LEEAVKR
-1132 YQSGLVEA
+1132 YQSGLIEA
-1140 AQVIDELIKMAQ
+1140 AQVIDEMIRLAKE
-1152 DMREAAER
+1152 MREAAER
-1160 GEKMDLREDELAF
+1160 GEKLDLRQDELAF

-1189 KTLKAIA
+1189 KTLRAIA

-1204 KNSSIDWQLKESVQA
+1204 RNTSIDWQLKESVQA
-1219 KMRTLIKRILRKYKY
+1219 KIRSLIKRILRKYKY
-1234 PPDDPATG
+1234 PPDNPATG

-1248 TRVLTQAEILAEE
+1248 NKVLTQAEMFADY
-1261 WGGENVS
+1261 WSGEAA

>member
-1 MNLITEDQLE
+1 MSIFGHRFNSIKSFDMGNFLSEDEIE
-11 QIALETLVDELGY
+11 QITVDILSNDLGY
-24 QRLYGPDI
+24 KTLFGPEI
-32 VECDTPERTHAE
+32 VECDNPERTHAE
-44 VVLSRLLQEAIDRIN
+44 VLLSRRLKEAIDRIN
-59 PHIPAEAREEAYKKV
+59 PSIPSDAREEAFKKV
-74 MRAASIDA
+74 LRATSIDI
-82 LASNEA
+82 LVNNEA

-96 IDVKFRTATGTRS
+96 IDVKFRTATGTKS

-114 VDYNNSHNNEFLAVN
+114 IDYRNPQQNSFLAVN
-129 QFTVVENHVNKRADI
+129 QFTVIENNINKRADV
-144 VLFVNGLPLVVIE
+144 VLFINGLPVVVIE

-163 ENADIYNAYKQLQTY
+163 EDADMYAAYQQLQTY
-178 KSQIPSLFQY
+178 KATIPSLFQY

-217 ADGDNI
+217 ADGEHI
-223 VDTEHEPELDP
+223 IDTSREPELEP
-234 MLKGMLAKDRLLD
+234 MLKGMLKKENLLD
-247 IIRYFI
+247 IMRYFI
-253 VFEKTKEKTIKKI
+253 VFEKGKDKTIKKI

-278 VQATVRAS
+278 ITSTVRATK
-286 RGPNSPPPRLGTRV
+286 PPSS
-300 LNSPPVEGWSQTGVV
+300 N
-315 NTPGGKE
+315 GGA
-322 TTPPVGHPSGGGEL
+322 GGG
-336 RNSKNYFNLPYNPN
+336 
-350 LKQKAKELR
+350 
-359 QAGNLSEVLL
+359 
-369 WNQVKNKQFKGYD
+369 
-382 FDRQKIIGNYIVD
+382 
-395 FYCTNCNV
+395 
-403 VIEIDGSSHTD
+403 
-414 KQEYDDE
+414 
-421 RNTFLESLGLSII
+421 
-434 HIPVNEVMFRMG
+434 
-446 EVMDMLYEHPALQ
+446 
-459 EPPRPPL
+459 
-466 ADTPPMEGN
+466 
-475 LPPRQMGPL
+475 
-484 KEENLPPRP
+484 
-493 TGTPPVEGN
+493 
-502 KAGDKRAG
+502 RAG

-524 VFYTG
+524 VFYIG
-529 KLVVEP
+529 KMVVEP
-535 EMYNPT
+535 AMNNPT

-550 LDNQLFDTFCNCQQL
+550 LDDQLFGTFCDCQQL

-571 QATDRKTLRQLL
+571 QATDRKTLRELL
-583 SVASGG
+583 AVASGG

-595 QKFLPEEKGDTYPM
+595 QKFLPEEKGDTFPM

-659 ANTQAVFGDYID
+659 ASTQAVFGDYID
-671 VYDIEQSVKDG
+671 VYDIEQAVKDG

-695 IRLNEAEKAIMD
+695 IRLSDADKAIMD
-707 QQVEE
+707 QQVDE

-720 DKQKRFAKWASKE
+720 DRQRRFAKWASKE
-733 AVVGSEGRLRQVAK
+733 AVVGSDGRLRQVAK
-747 DMVGHFEERL
+747 DMVAHFELRT
-757 KGSKGKAMFVAMSR
+757 KASKGKAMFVAMSR
-771 RIAVEMHD
+771 RIAVELHD
-779 EIVKLRP
+779 EIIKLRP
-786 EWYHK
+786 DWYSK
-791 DDDKGV
+791 DDDKGA
-797 IKVIMTGSSSDDLNW
+797 IKVIMTGSSSDGPEW
-812 QEHIRN
+812 VEHIRN
-818 KHKRTAI
+818 KKKRTDI
-825 GDRLKDPNDELKIV
+825 GKRLKDPDDELKIV

-895 DLKKALAIYT
+895 NLKKALAIYT
-905 ESKGRG
+905 ESKGKG
-911 KLTYDLDEAAAKMM
+911 QLTHDINEAAAKMM
-925 ELYEIVVDMF
+925 ELYEVVVGMF
-935 GSSSPSGRGGGE
+935 AT
-947 GFDYK
+947 FDYK
-952 AYFSQTPKQ
+952 AYFGQTARQ
-961 KMQFVVDAANYIL
+961 KMQFVLDAANYIL
-974 GITEVDEQGNISR
+974 DLTEVDEQGNITR
-987 NGKQRFKDNVTR
+987 NGKQRFKDHVAR

-1009 HDDSHLV
+1009 HPDSKLI

-1035 SRKKRTNQEIET
+1035 NKRKRSNQEIET

-1058 SDEVV
+1058 SDEVI
-1063 DIFDAAGIKK
+1063 DIYDAAGIKK

-1084 ADVKN
+1084 AEVKN

-1104 NDEVKGKARSNI
+1104 EDEIKSKARNNI
-1116 AQSKKFSL
+1116 SQSKKFSVL
-1124 MLEEAVKR
+1124 LDAAVKR
-1132 YQSGLVEA
+1132 YQSGLIEA

-1152 DMREAAER
+1152 EMREAANR
-1160 GEKMDLREDELAF
+1160 GEQMNLREDELAF

-1189 KTLKAIA
+1189 ATLKAIA

-1204 KNSSIDWQLKESVQA
+1204 RNTSIDWQLKESVQA

-1242 EYTVSV
+1242 EYTTSV
-1248 TRVLTQAEILAEE
+1248 NKVLSQAELLADY
-1261 WGGENVS
+1261 WSVN

>member
-1 MNLITEDQLE
+1 MNFLTEDEIEQL
-11 QIALETLVDELGY
+11 ALEILRDDLGY
-24 QRLYGPDI
+24 ETLYGPDI
-32 VECDTPERTHAE
+32 VEGDAPERTYVE
-44 VVLSRLLQEAIDRIN
+44 VILAKRLQEAIDRIN
-59 PHIPAEAREEAYKKV
+59 PAIPVEAREEAYKKV
-74 MRAASIDA
+74 LRAASIEA
-82 LASNEA
+82 LAGNEA

-114 VDYNNSHNNEFLAVN
+114 IDYTNPQQNNFLAVN
-129 QFTVVENHVNKRADI
+129 QFTVIENHVNKRADV
-144 VLFVNGLPLVVIE
+144 VLFINGLPLVVIE

-163 ENADIYNAYKQLQTY
+163 ESADIHAAYQQLQTY
-178 KSQIPSLFQY
+178 KQTIPSLFQY
-188 NCFMIASDGW
+188 NAFMIASDGW

-217 ADGDNI
+217 ADGEHI
-223 VDTEHEPELDP
+223 VDTSIEAEMEP
-234 MLKGMLAKDRLLD
+234 MLKGMLNKATLLD
-247 IIRYFI
+247 ILRHFI
-253 VFEKTKEKTIKKI
+253 VFERGKDKTIKKI

-278 VQATVRAS
+278 ITTTVKAS
-286 RGPNSPPPRLGTRV
+286 G
-300 LNSPPVEGWSQTGVV
+300 
-315 NTPGGKE
+315 
-322 TTPPVGHPSGGGEL
+322 
-336 RNSKNYFNLPYNPN
+336 
-350 LKQKAKELR
+350 
-359 QAGNLSEVLL
+359 
-369 WNQVKNKQFKGYD
+369 
-382 FDRQKIIGNYIVD
+382 
-395 FYCTNCNV
+395 
-403 VIEIDGSSHTD
+403 
-414 KQEYDDE
+414 QE
-421 RNTFLESLGLSII
+421 
-434 HIPVNEVMFRMG
+434 
-446 EVMDMLYEHPALQ
+446 
-459 EPPRPPL
+459 
-466 ADTPPMEGN
+466 
-475 LPPRQMGPL
+475 
-484 KEENLPPRP
+484 
-493 TGTPPVEGN
+493 
-502 KAGDKRAG
+502 GDKRAG

-529 KLVVEP
+529 KMVVEP
-535 EMYNPT
+535 AMNNPT

-550 LDNQLFDTFCNCQQL
+550 LDDQLFDTFCNCSQL
-565 LRQEPK
+565 LRQDPK
-571 QATDRKTLRQLL
+571 QATDRKTLRELL
-583 SVASGG
+583 AVASGG

-595 QKFLPEEKGDTYPM
+595 QKFLPDEKGDTFPQ

-659 ANTQAVFGDYID
+659 ASTQAVFGDYID
-671 VYDIEQSVKDG
+671 VYDIQQAVADG
-682 ATVRIFYE
+682 ATVRIYYE

-695 IRLNEAEKAIMD
+695 IKLTEADKVVMD

-720 DKQKRFAKWASKE
+720 EKQKRFAKWASKE
-733 AVVGSEGRLRQVAK
+733 AVVGSNQRLTQIAK
-747 DMVGHFEERL
+747 DMVTHFEERT

-771 RIAVEMHD
+771 RIAVELHD
-779 EIVKLRP
+779 EIVRLRP
-786 EWYHK
+786 EWYSK

-797 IKVIMTGSSSDDLNW
+797 IKVIMTGSSSDGPEW
-812 QEHIRN
+812 AEHIRN
-818 KHKRTAI
+818 KKKRTEI

-857 YIDKPMSGH
+857 YVDKPMSGH

-905 ESKGRG
+905 ESKGKG
-911 KLTYDLDEAAAKMM
+911 KLTHDINEAAAKMQ
-925 ELYEIVVDMF
+925 ELYEVVVGMF
-935 GSSSPSGRGGGE
+935 N

-952 AYFSQTPKQ
+952 AYFNQTARQ
-961 KMQFVVDAANYIL
+961 KMQFILEAANFIL
-974 GITEVDEQGNISR
+974 GISEVDAEGNIIR

-1009 HDDSHLV
+1009 HPDAMLI

-1035 SRKKRTNQEIET
+1035 NKRKRTNQEIET
-1047 ALRQIVNDAII
+1047 ALRQVVNDALI
-1058 SDEVV
+1058 SEDVIDV
-1063 DIFDAAGIKK
+1063 FDAAGIKK

-1084 ADVKN
+1084 AEIKG

-1104 NDEVKGKARSNI
+1104 EDDVKLR
-1116 AQSKKFSL
+1116 AQSNASQGKKFSE
-1124 MLEEAVKR
+1124 MLQEAVKR
-1132 YQSGLVEA
+1132 YQSGLIQATE
-1140 AQVIDELIKMAQ
+1140 IIEELIRLAQ
-1152 DMREAAER
+1152 KLREEAER
-1160 GEKMDLREDELAF
+1160 GKKLNLREDEIAF

-1189 KTLKAIA
+1189 VTLKAIA
-1196 HELVESVR
+1196 HELVESIR
-1204 KNSSIDWQLKESVQA
+1204 RNTSIDWQLKESVQA

-1242 EYTVSV
+1242 EYTTSV
-1248 TRVLTQAEILAEE
+1248 NKVLTQAELLAEY
-1261 WGGENVS
+1261 WSGN

>member
-1 MNLITEDQLE
+1 MSNLITEDEIE
-11 QIALETLVDELGY
+11 QIALDILSNDLGY
-24 QRLYGPDI
+24 ESLYGPDI
-32 VECDTPERTHAE
+32 VDGHHPERTHAE
-44 VVLSRLLQEAIDRIN
+44 VILARRLQEAIDRIN
-59 PHIPAEAREEAYKKV
+59 PSIPSEAREEAFKKA
-74 MRAASIDA
+74 MRTSSADM
-82 LASNEA
+82 LLSNEA

-96 IDVKFRTATGTRS
+96 IDVKFRTSTGTRS

-114 VDYNNSHNNEFLAVN
+114 VDYTNPHNNNFLAVN
-129 QFTVVENHVNKRADI
+129 QFTVIENNNNKRADI
-144 VLFVNGLPLVVIE
+144 VLFVNGLPLVVLE

-163 ENADIYNAYKQLQTY
+163 ENADIYAAYQQLQTY
-178 KSQIPSLFQY
+178 KQAIPALFYY
-188 NCFMIASDGW
+188 NAFMIASDGW
-198 FAKAGT
+198 FAKGGT

-217 ADGDNI
+217 ADGEHI
-223 VDTEHEPELDP
+223 VDTDTEAQMEP
-234 MLKGMLAKDRLLD
+234 MLKGMLRKETLLD

-253 VFEKTKEKTIKKI
+253 VFEKSKDKTIKKI

-278 VQATVRAS
+278 IATTVKAS
-286 RGPNSPPPRLGTRV
+286 AA
-300 LNSPPVEGWSQTGVV
+300 Q
-315 NTPGGKE
+315 
-322 TTPPVGHPSGGGEL
+322 
-336 RNSKNYFNLPYNPN
+336 
-350 LKQKAKELR
+350 
-359 QAGNLSEVLL
+359 GN
-369 WNQVKNKQFKGYD
+369 
-382 FDRQKIIGNYIVD
+382 
-395 FYCTNCNV
+395 
-403 VIEIDGSSHTD
+403 
-414 KQEYDDE
+414 
-421 RNTFLESLGLSII
+421 
-434 HIPVNEVMFRMG
+434 
-446 EVMDMLYEHPALQ
+446 
-459 EPPRPPL
+459 
-466 ADTPPMEGN
+466 
-475 LPPRQMGPL
+475 
-484 KEENLPPRP
+484 
-493 TGTPPVEGN
+493 
-502 KAGDKRAG
+502 KRAG

-529 KLVVEP
+529 KMVVEP
-535 EMYNPT
+535 EMNNPT

-550 LDNQLFDTFCNCQQL
+550 LDDQLFGTFCDCQQL

-571 QATDRKTLRQLL
+571 QATDRKTLRDLL

-595 QKFLPEEKGDTYPM
+595 QKFLPEEKGDTFPM

-659 ANTQAVFGDYID
+659 ASTQAVFGDYID
-671 VYDIEQSVKDG
+671 VYDIEQAVKDG

-695 IRLNEAEKAIMD
+695 VKLSDGDNAVMD

-712 ITEDEELT
+712 ITEDEELS

-733 AVVGSEGRLRQVAK
+733 AVVGSSHRLQQVAK
-747 DMVGHFEERL
+747 DMVAHFEQRA

-771 RIAVEMHD
+771 RIAVDLHN
-779 EIVKLRP
+779 EIIKFRP
-786 EWYHK
+786 EWYSK
-791 DDDKGV
+791 DDNKGV
-797 IKVIMTGSSSDDLNW
+797 VKVIMTGSSSDGAEW
-812 QEHIRN
+812 AEHIRN
-818 KHKRTAI
+818 KKKRTDI
-825 GDRLKDPNDELKIV
+825 GNRLKDPDDELKIV

-905 ESKGRG
+905 ESKGKG
-911 KLTYDLDEAAAKMM
+911 KLTHDIDEAAAKMQ
-925 ELYEIVVDMF
+925 ELYEIVVNMF
-935 GSSSPSGRGGGE
+935 N

-952 AYFSQTPKQ
+952 AYFHQLPRQ
-961 KMQFVVDAANYIL
+961 KMQFLLEAANFIL
-974 GITEVDEQGNISR
+974 GLEELDESGQTVR
-987 NGKQRFKDNVTR
+987 NGKQRFKDHVTR
-999 LSQAFALSVT
+999 LSQAFALAVT
-1009 HDDSHLV
+1009 HPDALLI

-1035 SRKKRTNQEIET
+1035 HKRKRSNQEIET
-1047 ALRQIVNDAII
+1047 ALRQIVNDAIV
-1058 SDEVV
+1058 SEEVI

-1084 ADVKN
+1084 AEVRS
-1089 LPQKNLALELLKRLL
+1089 LPQRNLALELLKRLL
-1104 NDEVKGKARSNI
+1104 EDEVRNKSGSNI
-1116 AQSKKFSL
+1116 AQSKKFSVL
-1124 MLEEAVKR
+1124 LEQAVKR
-1132 YQSGLVEA
+1132 YQSGLIEA
-1140 AQVIDELIKMAQ
+1140 AQIIDELIKMAQ
-1152 DMREAAER
+1152 DIKEAAGR
-1160 GEKMDLREDELAF
+1160 GEKLNLREDELAF

-1189 KTLKAIA
+1189 ATLKAIA
-1196 HELVESVR
+1196 HELVESIR
-1204 KNSSIDWQLKESVQA
+1204 RNTSIDWQLKESVQA
-1219 KMRTLIKRILRKYKY
+1219 KIRTLIKRILRKYKY

-1242 EYTVSV
+1242 EYTISV
-1248 TRVLTQAEILAEE
+1248 NKVLTQAELLADF
-1261 WGGENVS
+1261 WSIN

>member
-1 MNLITEDQLE
+1 LANLITEEQIE
-11 QIALETLVDELGY
+11 QIALDILSNELGY
-24 QRLYGPDI
+24 EAIFGPDI
-32 VECDTPERTHAE
+32 VDCDHPERTHAE
-44 VVLSRLLQEAIDRIN
+44 VVLAGRLKDAIDRIN
-59 PHIPAEAREEAYKKV
+59 PNIPAEAREEAFKKAQ
-74 MRAASIDA
+74 RAASFNA
-82 LASNEA
+82 LESNES

-114 VDYNNSHNNEFLAVN
+114 IDYTTGSANNHFLAVN
-129 QFTVVENHVNKRADI
+129 QYTVIENNINKRADI

-163 ENADIYNAYKQLQTY
+163 ENADIYAAYQQLQTY
-178 KSQIPSLFQY
+178 KSTIPSLFHY

-204 ISSDYSRFMEWKT
+204 LSSDYSRFMEWKT
-217 ADGDNI
+217 ADGENI
-223 VDTEHEPELDP
+223 VDTSTEPEMEP
-234 MLKGMLAKDRLLD
+234 MLKGMLQKENLLD

-253 VFEKTKEKTIKKI
+253 VFEKGKDKTIKKI

-278 VQATVRAS
+278 IVSTIRAVQ
-286 RGPNSPPPRLGTRV
+286 PLSPFG
-300 LNSPPVEGWSQTGVV
+300 GV
-315 NTPGGKE
+315 
-322 TTPPVGHPSGGGEL
+322 GGG
-336 RNSKNYFNLPYNPN
+336 
-350 LKQKAKELR
+350 
-359 QAGNLSEVLL
+359 
-369 WNQVKNKQFKGYD
+369 
-382 FDRQKIIGNYIVD
+382 
-395 FYCTNCNV
+395 
-403 VIEIDGSSHTD
+403 
-414 KQEYDDE
+414 
-421 RNTFLESLGLSII
+421 
-434 HIPVNEVMFRMG
+434 
-446 EVMDMLYEHPALQ
+446 
-459 EPPRPPL
+459 
-466 ADTPPMEGN
+466 
-475 LPPRQMGPL
+475 
-484 KEENLPPRP
+484 
-493 TGTPPVEGN
+493 
-502 KAGDKRAG
+502 RAG

-529 KLVVEP
+529 KMVVAP
-535 EMYNPT
+535 AMQNPT

-550 LDNQLFDTFCNCQQL
+550 LDDQLYGTFCDCQQL

-571 QATDRKTLRQLL
+571 QATDRKTLRDLL

-595 QKFLPEEKGDTYPM
+595 QKFLPEEKGDTFPM
-609 LTDRRNVVVVADEAH
+609 LTKRRNVVVVADEAH

-652 TPIEKQD
+652 TPIERQD
-659 ANTQAVFGDYID
+659 ASTQAVFGDYID
-671 VYDIEQSVKDG
+671 VYDIEQAVKDG
-682 ATVRIFYE
+682 ATVRIYYE

-695 IRLNEAEKAIMD
+695 IKLSEADKTVMD

-720 DKQKRFAKWASKE
+720 EKQKRFAKWASKE
-733 AVVGSEGRLRQVAK
+733 AVVGSTMRIQQIAK
-747 DMVGHFEERL
+747 DMVAHFEQRTQ
-757 KGSKGKAMFVAMSR
+757 GSKGKAMFVSMSR
-771 RIAVEMHD
+771 RIAVELHD
-779 EIVKLRP
+779 EIIKLKP
-786 EWYHK
+786 EWYSK
-791 DDDKGV
+791 ADDKGC
-797 IKVIMTGSSSDDLNW
+797 IKVIMTGSSSDGPEW
-812 QEHIRN
+812 AEHIRN
-818 KHKRTAI
+818 KKKRTAI

-905 ESKGRG
+905 ESKGKG
-911 KLTYDLDEAAAKMM
+911 KLTHDIDEAAAKML
-925 ELYEIVVDMF
+925 ELYELVADMF
-935 GSSSPSGRGGGE
+935 A

-952 AYFSQTPKQ
+952 AYFNQTARE
-961 KMQFVVDAANYIL
+961 KMHFILEAANFIL
-974 GITEVDEQGNISR
+974 GLSEMDETGAVTI
-987 NGKQRFKDNVTR
+987 NGKQRFKDQVTR

-1009 HDDSHLV
+1009 HPDAMLI

-1035 SRKKRTNQEIET
+1035 NKRKRSNQEIET

-1058 SDEVV
+1058 SEDVV

-1084 ADVKN
+1084 AGIKN

-1104 NDEVKGKARSNI
+1104 EDEVKSKSSSNI
-1116 AQSKKFSL
+1116 SQGKKFSV
-1124 MLEEAVKR
+1124 MLAEAVKR
-1132 YQSGLVEA
+1132 YQSGLIEA
-1140 AQVIDELIKMAQ
+1140 AQVIEELIKMAQ
-1152 DMREAAER
+1152 EMREAAQR
-1160 GEKMDLREDELAF
+1160 GDKMNLREDELAF

-1189 KTLKAIA
+1189 ATLKAIA

-1204 KNSSIDWQLKESVQA
+1204 RNTSIDWQLKESVQA

-1242 EYTVSV
+1242 EYTTSV
-1248 TRVLTQAEILAEE
+1248 TKVLSQAELLADY
-1261 WGGENVS
+1261 WSGGM